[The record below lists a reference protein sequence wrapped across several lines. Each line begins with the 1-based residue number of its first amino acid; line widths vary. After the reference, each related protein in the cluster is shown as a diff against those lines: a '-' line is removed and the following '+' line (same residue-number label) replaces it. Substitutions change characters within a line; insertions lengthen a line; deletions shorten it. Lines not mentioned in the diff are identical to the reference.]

1 MSELQLISRLAQCLK
16 REGDGILGGP
26 ATADA
31 LEKRV
36 ARIVSTRALQDM
48 LDGKTVL
55 EKVITLFD
63 MQRLVFGVSGRKII
77 EEYLRSFL
85 NDRDFPGRLIDSSK
99 TRLRKLRSIAD
110 VQRRVKQSLFPAEER
125 MRWATML
132 DQVQLAFIRTNH
144 IFAPFEKDRPP
155 PQKVL
160 ETLDLCV
167 QGAFTEGDCRKRA
180 RAHLT
185 RYAQRPTVIRE
196 FLSGAGDSE
205 KGQNAWRFWEKRCA
219 PPECLLSTSPACA

>member
-77 EEYLRSFL
+77 EEYL
-85 NDRDFPGRLIDSSK
+85 
-99 TRLRKLRSIAD
+99 A
-110 VQRRVKQSLFPAEER
+110 
-125 MRWATML
+125 
-132 DQVQLAFIRTNH
+132 QL
-144 IFAPFEKDRPP
+144 P
-155 PQKVL
+155 
-160 ETLDLCV
+160 
-167 QGAFTEGDCRKRA
+167 
-180 RAHLT
+180 
-185 RYAQRPTVIRE
+185 
-196 FLSGAGDSE
+196 
-205 KGQNAWRFWEKRCA
+205 
-219 PPECLLSTSPACA
+219 